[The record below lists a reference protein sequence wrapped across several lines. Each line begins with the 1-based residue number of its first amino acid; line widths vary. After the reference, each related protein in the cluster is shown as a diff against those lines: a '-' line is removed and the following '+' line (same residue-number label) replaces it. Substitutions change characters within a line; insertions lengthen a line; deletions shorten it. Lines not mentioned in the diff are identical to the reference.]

1 MSLENIL
8 FTFSIIIIFCFIFVF
23 FKRRRRKFFVY
34 RVVDGDT
41 IHARRNTK
49 TDKYIKIRLI
59 GINAPES
66 KDWGAKRKEEF
77 GTESKEFLKKL
88 LPKDT
93 PIYIEYDVE
102 KIDKFDR
109 HLCYIYKD
117 DIFVN
122 EFIVKNGFAEVFI
135 MQPNSKYENQ
145 LLKAE
150 KKARF
155 NKKGIWQ

>member
-1 MSLENIL
+1 MLDNIFL
-8 FTFSIIIIFCFIFVF
+8 IFSIIILLVFTFVF
-23 FKRRRRKFFVY
+23 FKTRKRKFFVY

-49 TDKYIKIRLI
+49 TDKYIKVRLI

-77 GTESKEFLKKL
+77 GTESKDFLKNL

-93 PIYIEYDVE
+93 AIYIEYDKQ

-109 HLCYIYKD
+109 HLCYVYKEEV
-117 DIFVN
+117 FVN

-135 MQPNSKYENQ
+135 MQPNSKYETE

-150 KKARF
+150 KKAKF
-155 NKKGIWQ
+155 NNKGIWQK